1 MDNTD
6 HHVGFH
12 QEAPEKVVWS
22 ESSFI
27 RPVHPGDQRN
37 IRKVCA
43 GYYIGIIALF
53 VLSCVVFF
61 LDMLIGKYFPDLH
74 LPKIINVLPA
84 FFLIPAVLLSL
95 MAKFFLKKV
104 TIRNIESRGELLFQP
119 DRGCIFVGIESA
131 FTYDKRKLT
140 ADDFGLLRLEP
151 GILQMEMEKY
161 RAQFD
166 LADMRVSLLHTGKNI
181 AGVLLS
187 LNHDLWPWSV
197 VFTPLENLGGSIGIG
212 NVGKSKRLLEM
223 LINAGAR
230 SEETPAVTKTFVSTT
245 VHDVAGAE
253 QMPSQAQPLKADS
266 GEHTDADIADHR
278 YRNILEAIRKKQQ
291 KQKKGYL
298 KNIAILAITLFIF
311 FQLGFFH
318 WGLRAVLLILLVL
331 FVHEMGH
338 FLGMKMFGY
347 KNVQMFFIPL
357 LGAAVSGHSQNIP
370 AWKKATVFL
379 FGPLPGICI
388 SVVMFL
394 TYFITA
400 QELCLQMGSMFLII
414 NIINLLP
421 IYPLDGGQFL
431 HQVLFSRNRYLELVV
446 NIVTAAV
453 LLLAGVALK
462 SWLLEI
468 LGFINLLGITFKF
481 KMASAARQLK
491 ASLLTTNI
499 QDTEHA
505 SLDVYE
511 EDIPE
516 HIMKRMIDWI
526 YSNMPAG
533 MTPKTVAATVLQLW
547 ERVRVDPPGAGATAA
562 LLVTFFAGYVISF
575 LSLGILA
582 ASFYRNFMV
591 SSEIVEY
598 QDPNGVTCY
607 KEQSYFMGELSTE
620 TQLTDDRMYYHG
632 YHKGYGIGGG
642 IVEEGQW
649 DMGSRTG
656 TWKIYDANDVLTG
669 ETLYENGKPVLIKRL
684 VEGRWTETKWEDFS
698 QQTRNFHEQTAQF
711 RFGPG
716 KSPEYDYS
724 DFVYDPN
731 NL

>member
-1 MDNTD
+1 MENTD

-27 RPVHPGDQRN
+27 CPVHPGDQRN

-43 GYYIGIIALF
+43 GYYISIIALF
-53 VLSCVVFF
+53 VLSFVVFF
-61 LDMLIGKYFPDLH
+61 LSMLVGKYFSDFN
-74 LPKIINVLPA
+74 LPEIVNVLPG
-84 FFLIPAVLLSL
+84 FFLIPAVLLSI
-95 MAKFFLKKV
+95 MSKFFLKKV
-104 TIRNIESRGELLFQP
+104 TIRNIKSRSGLLFQP
-119 DRGCIFVGIESA
+119 DRGCIVVGIESA

-140 ADDFGLLRLEP
+140 ADDFGLLRLGP
-151 GILQMEMEKY
+151 GLLQLEMEKY

-166 LADMRVSLLHTGKNI
+166 VADVCVSLLHTGRNI

-197 VFTPLENLGGSIGIG
+197 VFTPMENLGGFMGIG
-212 NVGKSKRLLEM
+212 NVSKSKRLLEM
-223 LINAGAR
+223 LIKAGAR
-230 SEETPAVTKTFVSTT
+230 SVETPAATKTFVSAA
-245 VHDVAGAE
+245 VHDVPGAGDI
-253 QMPSQAQPLKADS
+253 PSQAQAVKADS
-266 GEHTDADIADHR
+266 AEQKDADIADHR

-311 FQLGFFH
+311 FQLGFFQ

-357 LGAAVSGHSQNIP
+357 LGAAVSGHSHNIP

-388 SVVMFL
+388 SVVMFIIYL
-394 TYFITA
+394 ITA
-400 QELCLQMGSMFLII
+400 QELCIQMGSFFLII

-446 NIVTAAV
+446 NIITVAV

-462 SWLLEI
+462 SWFLKI
-468 LGFINLLGITFKF
+468 LGFINLIGITFKF
-481 KMASAARQLK
+481 KMAGAARQLK
-491 ASLLTTNI
+491 ASLLRTNTR
-499 QDTEHA
+499 DTEHV
-505 SLDVYE
+505 SLNVYE

-516 HIMKRMIDWI
+516 HIMKRMIEWI
-526 YSNMPAG
+526 YDNMPAG
-533 MTPKTVAATVLQLW
+533 MTPKTAAATVLQLW
-547 ERVRVDPPGAGATAA
+547 ERVRIDPPKAGATAV

-575 LSLGILA
+575 VSLGILA
-582 ASFYRNFMV
+582 ASFYKNFMV
-591 SSEIVEY
+591 SSKIVEY
-598 QDPNGVTCY
+598 QDANDITCY
-607 KEQSYFMGELSTE
+607 KEQSYFMGKLSTE
-620 TQLTDDRMYYHG
+620 NQLTDDQLYYHG
-632 YHKGYGIGGG
+632 YHKVYGVDGQIF
-642 IVEEGQW
+642 EEGQW
-649 DMGSRTG
+649 DMGRKTG
-656 TWKIYDANDVLTG
+656 SWKVYDVNDVLTVQ
-669 ETLYENGKPVLIKRL
+669 TIYENGKPVLIKSL
-684 VEGRWTETKWEDFS
+684 VEGQWTETRWEDFT
-698 QQTRNFHEQTAQF
+698 QQTKKFHEQTAQF
-711 RFGPG
+711 QFGPG

-724 DFVYDPN
+724 EFTYDPN